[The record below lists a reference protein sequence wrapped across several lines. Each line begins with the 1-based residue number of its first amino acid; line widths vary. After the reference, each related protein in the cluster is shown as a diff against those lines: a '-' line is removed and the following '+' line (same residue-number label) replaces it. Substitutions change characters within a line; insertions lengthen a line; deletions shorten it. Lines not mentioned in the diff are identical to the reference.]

1 LLLCR
6 RRKGQNEKTSK
17 QFVILIKKQD
27 GGMCACKQNGEIAFG
42 KKQESKGGKC
52 AMGWVST
59 SLLSSAVA
67 EEVTS
72 QSFEDASSESFATE

>member
-1 LLLCR
+1 
-6 RRKGQNEKTSK
+6 
-17 QFVILIKKQD
+17 
-27 GGMCACKQNGEIAFG
+27 MGECVRANKMGIAFE

-59 SLLSSAVA
+59 SLLSRAVA

-72 QSFEDASSESFATE
+72 QSFENASSESFATE